1 MRLEPSITVKII
13 LFKGKTH
20 ADGTHP
26 IMLEHYVNGK
36 PKRKVLHRCKPDQW
50 DQANR
55 RVRSKVSN
63 SAFINNL
70 LSTAFYEAE
79 RNVLQIKSGD
89 VPVQSLFES
98 PKPITLGEAFD
109 KELTRLKKDLKNGPY
124 ERIST
129 YKKQLSTFC
138 KIETL
143 RLADIDLIW
152 FENVARSMRDL
163 GNGGSTIQKKI
174 KTLRALIQR
183 YSDKQLSMDICN
195 YRVPVQKTVRQKL
208 TKDEFKQIESLYL
221 QDELLSYCRDFFV
234 LQVYLRGARV
244 GSLLQATNDQFR
256 DGRYF
261 AKSHQDGKNNVSC
274 KLVPAAQAI
283 VARYQGKYER
293 LFPFFKWAYNRNLS
307 EFENNSIKLA
317 VKESC
322 TTTINS
328 CLKKIAVMANID
340 KPISTHI
347 ARHTYAR
354 MAIDKI
360 NNPMITMDLLG
371 HTSLA
376 VHQAYLNDIRRDDV
390 LDNANDDIFC

>member
-1 MRLEPSITVKII
+1 MRLGPSIIVKII

-26 IMLEHYVNGK
+26 IMLEHYIDGK
-36 PKRKVLHRCKPDQW
+36 TKRKVLHRCKPDQW

-55 RVRSKVSN
+55 RVRGKVSN

-70 LSTAFYEAE
+70 ISTAFCDAE

-89 VPVQSLFES
+89 APLQSLFES
-98 PKPITLGEAFD
+98 AKPITLGEAFD
-109 KELTRLKKDLKNGPY
+109 KELTRLKKDLKNVPY
-124 ERIST
+124 ERVSI
-129 YKKQLSTFC
+129 YKHQLSTFC
-138 KIETL
+138 KIDSL
-143 RLADIDLIW
+143 RLADIDLTW
-152 FENVARSMRDL
+152 FENVARHMRDL

-174 KTLRALIQR
+174 KTIRALIQR
-183 YSDKQLSMDICN
+183 YSDKRLSMDICN

-208 TKDEFKQIESLYL
+208 TKDEFKKIESLSL
-221 QDELLSYCRDFFV
+221 QGELLLWCRDFFV

-261 AKSHQDGKNNVSC
+261 AISNQEGKNNVSC

-283 VARYQGKYER
+283 VDRYQGKYER
-293 LFPFFKWAYNRNLS
+293 LFPFFKWAPNGKLS
-307 EFENNSIKLA
+307 AFENNAIKLA

-328 CLKKIAVMANID
+328 CLKKIAAMANID

-360 NNPMITMDLLG
+360 NNPMVTMDLLG

-390 LDNANDDIFC
+390 LDQANDEIFN